1 MAVNKNAIYV
11 KVYKLYSYSDNNTV
25 DSFMEA
31 LSDKAVISKECS
43 NELII
48 AASSDIISV
57 SEIHNTAIKFF
68 GQMMYNI
75 DVIGVLGPFK
85 KCR

>member
-1 MAVNKNAIYV
+1 MSKNAICV

-48 AASSDIISV
+48 AASSDIIDV
-57 SEIHNTAIKFF
+57 SEIHNMAIKCF
-68 GQMMYNI
+68 GTMMYNI
-75 DVIGVLGPFK
+75 DIIGMLGPFK